1 MPLYKYIIFI
11 TISTLVYG
19 IFVYYLG
26 SRTIGLLPLKPR
38 IKKLLW
44 LLLLCLLF
52 IIWIL
57 RRFDRF
63 YRYDHIEVFMT
74 AFYTFMIF
82 LLFIAF
88 LSFIRDFLLILWKTI
103 NFITEKLFQRKI
115 FPARKI
121 NTLLPT
127 SVYII
132 FFLSILWLVTGLI
145 QAFSTPHLKKVE
157 IIDSRLPEEFSGLKI
172 ILISDMHIGPTLKRS
187 SVEKIVRVI
196 NSIDHDFVVIAG
208 DMVDGP
214 INKVFPHL
222 KPLMKLKK
230 PVFFSP
236 GNHELYWNFSSWGH
250 RLESLGINVLTESF
264 KSFEKSGKK
273 LVLAGITDEF
283 RWSGGKTKRTRN
295 PVRALVGSGLSDYR
309 ILIAHRPSV
318 SDDAKKADY
327 NLMLS
332 GHTHGGQ
339 FFPLTILTYFF
350 PSLGHGLTKS
360 GNLLVYTTSGAGF
373 WGPPIR
379 FLNPPE
385 IVLITLK
392 SSKDK

>member
-1 MPLYKYIIFI
+1 MPLYKYLIFI
-11 TISTLVYG
+11 TVSTLIYG
-19 IFVYYLG
+19 IFIYYLG
-26 SRTIGLLPLKPR
+26 NRTIGLLPLKSR

-44 LLLLCLLF
+44 LLLLSLLF

-88 LSFIRDFLLILWKTI
+88 LSFIRDFFLILWKTI
-103 NFITEKLFQRKI
+103 DFISLKLAKRKI
-115 FPARKI
+115 YPATKI
-121 NTLLPT
+121 NNFLPT

-132 FFLSILWLVTGLI
+132 TFLSVIWVITGMI

-157 IIDSRLPEEFSGLKI
+157 IIDSRLPVEFSGLKI
-172 ILISDMHIGPTLKRS
+172 ILISDMHIGPTLKKS

-196 NSIDHDFVVIAG
+196 NSTEHDFVVIAG

-214 INKVFPHL
+214 IDKVFPYL
-222 KPLMKLKK
+222 KPLKKLNK

-250 RLESLGINVLTESF
+250 RLKSLGINVLTEDF
-264 KSFEKSGKK
+264 KRFDKSGKK
-273 LVLAGITDEF
+273 LILAGITDEF
-283 RWSGGKTKRTRN
+283 RWSGGKTKRTQN
-295 PVRALVGSGLSDYR
+295 PVRALAGAGISDYR

-318 SDDAKKADY
+318 YEDAKKANY

-360 GNLLVYTTSGAGF
+360 GNLLVYTTAGAGF

-379 FLNPPE
+379 FLNSPE

-392 SSKDK
+392 SSKDP